1 MQRLKTEIRS
11 TAQLQ
16 DTRGFTFISG
26 YELCSLLK
34 TTVTVKCRTAIKGP
48 LFYLNLCL
56 SVIDSLFHLH
66 LYHFLLIK
74 CNYNTIMVPIRVSVL
89 VYNAKF
95 QQYFSYIVAVS
106 FIGEGNRS
114 THRKPLTCR
123 KSLTNFYHIKLH
135 RVHFAMSRIPIHK
148 FRGVAPIG
156 PFSLINIKI

>member
-66 LYHFLLIK
+66 LYPFLLIK

-89 VYNAKF
+89 VFNAKF
-95 QQYFSYIVAVS
+95 QKYSAIS
-106 FIGEGNRS
+106 WRS
-114 THRKPLTCR
+114 VL
-123 KSLTNFYHIKLH
+123 L
-135 RVHFAMSRIPIHK
+135 M
-148 FRGVAPIG
+148 
-156 PFSLINIKI
+156 